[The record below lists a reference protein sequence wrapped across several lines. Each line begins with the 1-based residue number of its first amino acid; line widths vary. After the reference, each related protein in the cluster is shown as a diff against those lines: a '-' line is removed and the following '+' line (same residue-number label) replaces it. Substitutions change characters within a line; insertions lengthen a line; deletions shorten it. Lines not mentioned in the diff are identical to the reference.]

1 MTYLSDDSEESYR
14 SLQRFFR
21 NNSEASSAI
30 DCWLFPVMIIDGWDV
45 VGAVD
50 WVWLIL
56 VVLTVAVVIGIIEI
70 SFSCNAA
77 FGWSVLDVGI
87 IYFTGWSTSMCA
99 LQYFTLILVCVCMCM
114 YFVLYKKSLHWNQN
128 LIFIKLLLIFAL
140 MFYCCFYLLQFFF
153 IFFIYY

>member
-30 DCWLFPVMIIDGWDV
+30 DCRLFPVIIIDGWDV

-50 WVWLIL
+50 GDWLFV
-56 VVLTVAVVIGIIEI
+56 VVLTGAVVIGIIES

-77 FGWSVLDVGI
+77 FGWRVFDVGI
-87 IYFTGWSTSMCA
+87 IYFHRVNFFTSMCA
-99 LQYFTLILVCVCMCM
+99 LIKIPEIFLPLSPLYTRVCVCVCYVSMFC
-114 YFVLYKKSLHWNQN
+114 YKNH
-128 LIFIKLLLIFAL
+128 FIEIKIIDIL
-140 MFYCCFYLLQFFF
+140 MFYCCYL
-153 IFFIYY
+153 INY